1 MRCNEMQMSQVLDG
15 SEPSTRCKVNQDDGA
30 AGGIKETSKK
40 KERNVKKVKKCNRQT
55 SCSYS
60 SER

>member
-1 MRCNEMQMSQVLDG
+1 MSQVLDG

-30 AGGIKETSKK
+30 AGGIKETNKK